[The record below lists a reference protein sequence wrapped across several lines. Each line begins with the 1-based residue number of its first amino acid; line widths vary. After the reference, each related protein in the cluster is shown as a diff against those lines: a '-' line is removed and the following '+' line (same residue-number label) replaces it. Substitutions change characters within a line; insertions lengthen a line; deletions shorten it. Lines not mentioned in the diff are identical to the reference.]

1 MQPRSTGGRFLV
13 VGLALF
19 CALLGCTPRP
29 RQEFRP
35 DLIGV
40 WKTEDPKYEDRFFQ
54 LERQTLILGIGE
66 GRVNTYR
73 IQSIR
78 WSLDPVGT
86 LYTVSYREHHEGMD
100 STFAFYYDPSER
112 VIRLKN
118 QDQIKWRKE
127 GS

>member
-13 VGLALF
+13 VGLVLF
-19 CALLGCTPRP
+19 SALLGCTRSK
-29 RQEFRP
+29 QEFRP

-54 LERQTLILGIGE
+54 LEPQTLILGIGE

-73 IQSIR
+73 IQSVR
-78 WSLDPVGT
+78 WSLDRVGT
-86 LYTVSYREHHEGMD
+86 LYTVSYWDYQEQTAE
-100 STFAFYYDPSER
+100 TFAFYYDSVGG

-118 QDQIKWRKE
+118 QQQIEWRKE
-127 GS
+127 SA

>member
-1 MQPRSTGGRFLV
+1 MQPRSMGVRFLV
-13 VGLALF
+13 VGLALL

-54 LERQTLILGIGE
+54 LEPQTLSLGIGE

-73 IQSIR
+73 IQSVR

-86 LYTVSYREHHEGMD
+86 LYTVSYWDYQEQMAD
-100 STFAFYYDPSER
+100 TFAFYYNPVDG

-118 QDQIKWRKE
+118 QRQIAWRKE